1 MDLGRAIELVI
12 GDPSIP
18 PHLKAAMGGLMEMKE
33 QMMSILAK
41 NKELT
46 TENEILAEKLPF
58 LTKFERERLKAER
71 LSTQNTRAQPNVDFV
86 TKEQQS
92 QSFSLVVSRISPN
105 QNLIPTPQCTLNNV
119 DNDSLDHQSE
129 NGL

>member
-1 MDLGRAIELVI
+1 MDTPAAPPVQGRRGKKHRIDLSSPGSDMDLGRAIELVI

-46 TENEILAEKLPF
+46 TENETIRQRNF
-58 LTKFERERLKAER
+58 
-71 LSTQNTRAQPNVDFV
+71 
-86 TKEQQS
+86 
-92 QSFSLVVSRISPN
+92 VSRTSPN
-105 QNLIPTPQCTLNNV
+105 QNLIPEPQCTVNNV
-119 DNDSLDHQSE
+119 DNDSLDHHPE